1 MTQRRFSVARAR
13 AFAEAN
19 PNVPEAIAAFAI
31 KLVGAALS
39 FAFSF
44 LVARFL
50 GAAVTGRFAL
60 TLTTATVAST
70 VAMVGLDYLLLRT
83 MAGSVRAGDTGRARG
98 ISRAATRIAM
108 PAAIL
113 VGLALGLGGD
123 ALLNGV
129 LGIGLDNG
137 LILVAAIA
145 VLPTTFNRL
154 AISSLRGTGR
164 VLAAQLLDGPLA
176 MLMAVAILCG
186 FLLSRT
192 AIAASGVSLLYFGMA
207 ALSSL
212 AAWRLYAVAAR
223 GWAPAVA
230 FPARPMLNQGWKI
243 SFIILSRML
252 LDWVVLLG
260 LGAYGSVTEV
270 GHFRTAWQIT
280 SLIALVVTTF
290 DTVTGP
296 RVASAWAVGR
306 VDEIRKITRQAILTM
321 LVLSS
326 PLLVLTLVF
335 PEFVLGLFGAE
346 FVVAAP
352 ALRILALGQLCNV
365 LAGSLGSVLL
375 MTGEEKWSARLSLA
389 GLVVMVLLSVTL
401 IPRFGIIGAA
411 LTTSL
416 TILFR
421 NTIYYVVVQ
430 RKLRNA

>member
-1 MTQRRFSVARAR
+1 MPVRQSLARAR
-13 AFAEAN
+13 AYASAN
-19 PNVPEAIAAFAI
+19 PNVPEAVAAFAI
-31 KLVGAALS
+31 KLIGAGLS
-39 FAFSF
+39 FGFSF
-44 LVARFL
+44 MVARFL

-70 VAMVGLDYLLLRT
+70 VALFGLDYLLLRT
-83 MAGSVRAGDTGRARG
+83 MAGSVRAGDTGSARG

-108 PAAIL
+108 AAAIL
-113 VGLALGLGGD
+113 VGLLLGLGGD
-123 ALLNGV
+123 ALLNR
-129 LGIGLDNG
+129 LLHIGLAQD
-137 LILVAAIA
+137 LVLVAAVA
-145 VLPTTFNRL
+145 VLPVTFNRL
-154 AISSLRGTGR
+154 AISSLRGSGR

-176 MLMAVAILCG
+176 MLMSVAILGG
-186 FLLSRT
+186 FLISRT
-192 AIAASGVSLLYFGMA
+192 PIAATGVSLLYFGMA

-212 AAWRLYAVAAR
+212 AAWWLYARAAR
-223 GWAPAVA
+223 GWGTPTPFATGP
-230 FPARPMLNQGWKI
+230 LLHQGWKI
-243 SFIILSRML
+243 SFIVLSRML
-252 LDWVVLLG
+252 LDWIVLLS
-260 LGAYGSVTEV
+260 LGAYESVTEV

-296 RVASAWAVGR
+296 RVAAAWAVGR
-306 VDEIRKITRQAILTM
+306 VDEIRKITRQAIMTM

-326 PLLVLTLVF
+326 PLLVLTLIF

-389 GLVVMVLLSVTL
+389 GLIVMAVLCVTL
-401 IPRFGIIGAA
+401 IPAYGIIGAA

-421 NTIYYVVVQ
+421 NAIYYVVVQ
-430 RKLRNA
+430 RKLGSA